1 MATMDHV
8 RYLAETIGPRGS
20 TTPQEEEAAQYA
32 ARVLREAGHAPV
44 SEAFR
49 SARSAWYPSALF
61 GGLVLSAVITFWVG
75 GRPGAIVALAL
86 AVLAIA
92 SILLE
97 LAFRPNPLRWLLP
110 TGPSQNV
117 WARIPPRH
125 EPREQVV
132 LLGHLD
138 SHRTPLVFSSDRWQ
152 RVFRILVPVGLVSA
166 LLLVVLLAVGIFT
179 PSLVW
184 RLLSLP
190 PALAV
195 LGLLAITLQA
205 DGTPYTA
212 GANDNATGAAVVLE
226 LAERLAREPL
236 AHTAVWAVLTGCEE
250 VGCYGADAFARA
262 HKDELGRAIW
272 IPVDSVGGAGG
283 RPSYVTSE
291 TFLLTARSDPGLI
304 AAAERVART
313 HPELDVGAD
322 TYDVGAYTEGSIGAK
337 HGFRVLTLLAL
348 HDGAPGEW
356 HRPTDTVENVDPD
369 VVARSE
375 AFTWALLHEIDGQE
389 GPLNPTDPPPGKI
402 RW

>member
-1 MATMDHV
+1 MALMDHV
-8 RYLAETIGPRGS
+8 RYLCETIGPRGS
-20 TTPQEEEAAQYA
+20 TTPQEKEAARYA
-32 ARVLREAGHAPV
+32 ADVLRKAGQDSV
-44 SEAFR
+44 TETFR
-49 SARSAWYPSALF
+49 SAQSAWYPSALF
-61 GGLVLSAVITFWVG
+61 CGLMLSAVTAFWVG

-86 AVLAIA
+86 VALAIA

-97 LAFRPNPLRWLLP
+97 MAFRPNPLRWLLP

-117 WARIPPRH
+117 WARFDPRDK
-125 EPREQVV
+125 PREQVV

-138 SHRTPLVFSSDRWQ
+138 SHRTPLVFSSERWQ
-152 RVFRILVPVGLVSA
+152 RLFRILVPAGLVSTLLLA
-166 LLLVVLLAVGIFT
+166 ALLVVGIFS
-179 PSLVW
+179 PFPVW

-190 PALAV
+190 PAAAV

-226 LAERLAREPL
+226 IAERLAREPL
-236 AHTAVWAVLTGCEE
+236 AHTAVWTVLTGCEE

-262 HKDELGRAIW
+262 HRDELGRAMW

-291 TFLLTARSDPGLI
+291 TFLFTARSDPGLM
-304 AAAERVART
+304 AAADRVAES

-322 TYDVGAYTEGSIGAK
+322 VYHVGAYTEGSIGAK
-337 HGFRVLTLLAL
+337 HGFRVLTLMAL

-356 HRPTDTVENVDPD
+356 HRQTDTVDHVDPD
-369 VVARSE
+369 VVARTE
-375 AFTWALLHEIDGQE
+375 AFVWALLHEIDAGGLGQ
-389 GPLNPTDPPPGKI
+389 GS
-402 RW
+402 